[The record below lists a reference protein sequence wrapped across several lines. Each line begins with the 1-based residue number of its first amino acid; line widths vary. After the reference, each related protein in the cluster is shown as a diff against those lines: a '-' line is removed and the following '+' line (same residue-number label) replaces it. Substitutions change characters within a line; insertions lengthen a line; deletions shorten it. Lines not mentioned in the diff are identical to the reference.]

1 MRLDLRRGP
10 PGVSSQASTRGR
22 LDERSALMDRESALA
37 RFVDFAAFAAKGRSI
52 AAAGVIGFDTG
63 IPDR

>member
-1 MRLDLRRGP
+1 
-10 PGVSSQASTRGR
+10 
-22 LDERSALMDRESALA
+22 MDRESALA